1 MKKIKSLFCIGLLL
15 TVATTVNAQSVT
27 WISSTEGNV
36 WQKSKVK
43 LQSKSEQNPVLQVD
57 GTENGVVFKNWGTT
71 FNELC
76 WDALGLLTPY

>member
-43 LQSKSEQNPVLQVD
+43 LHQNQSKIL
-57 GTENGVVFKNWGTT
+57 F
-71 FNELC
+71 C
-76 WDALGLLTPY
+76 R